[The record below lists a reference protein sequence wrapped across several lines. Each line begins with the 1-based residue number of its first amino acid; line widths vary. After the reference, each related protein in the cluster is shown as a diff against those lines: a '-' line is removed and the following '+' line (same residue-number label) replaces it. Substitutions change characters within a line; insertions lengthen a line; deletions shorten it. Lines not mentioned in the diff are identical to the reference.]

1 MKFLAETIDK
11 SKKPINSL
19 ELLDHVIAIQLAK
32 IENRNIKS
40 LSKTNDNEEET
51 MKNLIELLKL
61 RQELMK

>member
-40 LSKTNDNEEET
+40 LSKTNNDEEET

>member
-1 MKFLAETIDK
+1 MKFLAESIDK

>member
-11 SKKPINSL
+11 SKNPINSL

-32 IENRNIKS
+32 IEKLNINS
-40 LSKTNDNEEET
+40 ISNSDDNNEAA

-61 RQELMK
+61 RQEIMK